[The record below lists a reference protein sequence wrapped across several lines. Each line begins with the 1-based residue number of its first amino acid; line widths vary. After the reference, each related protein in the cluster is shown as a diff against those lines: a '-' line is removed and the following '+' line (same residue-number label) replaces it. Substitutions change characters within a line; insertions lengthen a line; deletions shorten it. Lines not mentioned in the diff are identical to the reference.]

1 MERAMNNSKKVFIYS
16 IQHTGTHFVRDLI
29 EKSAPENKI
38 IRTARYD
45 NLRAI
50 ERENRT
56 IEESVN
62 FTTNCLPKDKKTN
75 AELLIFFSHHFRR
88 DTELYNS
95 IKNKMPI
102 IPVVCPMRD
111 PLLHL
116 NTKLFWTNRYN
127 DDRLRK
133 QQSDAAINRFTE
145 ILSLPDKHRFLFP
158 VDIYSTKTTK
168 EERTKL
174 CKDLFE
180 FCNIEQTE
188 RTIEFNNLW
197 EPAHQTKEK
206 SRSER
211 KYKFLN
217 NKEAIINKDIDYL
230 ETNMDIE
237 LKKLREAKDLKD
249 KLRRYGYTDLVWW

>member
-1 MERAMNNSKKVFIYS
+1 
-16 IQHTGTHFVRDLI
+16 
-29 EKSAPENKI
+29 
-38 IRTARYD
+38 
-45 NLRAI
+45 
-50 ERENRT
+50 
-56 IEESVN
+56 
-62 FTTNCLPKDKKTN
+62 
-75 AELLIFFSHHFRR
+75 
-88 DTELYNS
+88 
-95 IKNKMPI
+95 
-102 IPVVCPMRD
+102 
-111 PLLHL
+111 
-116 NTKLFWTNRYN
+116 
-127 DDRLRK
+127 
-133 QQSDAAINRFTE
+133 
-145 ILSLPDKHRFLFP
+145 LFP

-188 RTIEFNNLW
+188 STIELNKLC

-206 SRSER
+206 SRSKR

-230 ETNMDIE
+230 EINMDIE